1 MKSRWPKS
9 ACTLALLGLLLVGCG
24 TTKSQQATQQLLI
37 SNAVD
42 LSISRMNFPA
52 LANKSIFLDTRYV
65 VETGPK
71 GFGNAPYII
80 SSVRQQLLTTG
91 CQLKDDISSADYVL
105 EIRIGTLG
113 TDNHDITYGLPASSG
128 LNTAATLVS
137 SSPAIPTLPEISFA
151 RKSDQ
156 RGIAKIVAFLY
167 DRQLGTRVWQSGTQ
181 IARSSAS
188 DIWIL
193 GAGPFQSGTIHDG
206 TQFAGQQIDLP
217 FLGKNQA
224 KLDFEQEKLIRQ
236 YEDNAT
242 FVKPVTDADE
252 ENPSGVVPAGHE
264 EEAAVGEDAPVEP
277 GTLPAAVETAQP
289 IQP

>member
-52 LANKSIFLDTRYV
+52 LANKSIFLDTRFV
-65 VETGPK
+65 NEAEAK
-71 GFGNAPYII
+71 GFGNGPYII
-80 SSVRQQLLTTG
+80 SSMRQQLLTTG
-91 CQLKDDISSADYVL
+91 CQLKDEIGSAEYVL

-113 TDNHDITYGLPASSG
+113 TDNHDITYGLPASTA
-128 LNTAATLVS
+128 LNTAATLVTNG
-137 SSPAIPTLPEISFA
+137 PGIPTLPEISFA

-156 RGIAKIVAFLY
+156 RGIAKIVAFIY
-167 DRQLGTRVWQSGTQ
+167 DRKLGTRVWQSGTQ

-188 DIWIL
+188 NIWIL

-264 EEAAVGEDAPVEP
+264 KEAAVGEDAPVEP